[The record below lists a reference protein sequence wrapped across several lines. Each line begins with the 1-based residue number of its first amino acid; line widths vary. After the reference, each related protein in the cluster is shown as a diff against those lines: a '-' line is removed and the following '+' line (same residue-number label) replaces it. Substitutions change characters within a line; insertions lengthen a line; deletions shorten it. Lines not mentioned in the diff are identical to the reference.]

1 MNFVIIT
8 NVYQTNSIC
17 FAVYVYRNVILILPF
32 ESYFYLKYQICFP
45 RIKLTLQMF
54 FCLFLTY
61 FIFKSTHSALF
72 PNFFFLKLNTMLCLT
87 WYQLM
92 WTQHPF
98 LHRTKTSLVQLKIVR
113 QELWLGLINWEK
125 WRIIVQIPFSNVIKH
140 RRLNKQF
147 GVNEFSDICSMVI
160 SFSMAF
166 L

>member
-32 ESYFYLKYQICFP
+32 ESYFYLKYRICFP

-72 PNFFFLKLNTMLCLT
+72 PNFFFFKVKHYVVSHLISVDVNTTSISAQDKDISCSAKNSKARIVTRFDKLREMKNHCPNTIFSCD
-87 WYQLM
+87 
-92 WTQHPF
+92 
-98 LHRTKTSLVQLKIVR
+98 KT
-113 QELWLGLINWEK
+113 
-125 WRIIVQIPFSNVIKH
+125 
-140 RRLNKQF
+140 
-147 GVNEFSDICSMVI
+147 
-160 SFSMAF
+160 
-166 L
+166 